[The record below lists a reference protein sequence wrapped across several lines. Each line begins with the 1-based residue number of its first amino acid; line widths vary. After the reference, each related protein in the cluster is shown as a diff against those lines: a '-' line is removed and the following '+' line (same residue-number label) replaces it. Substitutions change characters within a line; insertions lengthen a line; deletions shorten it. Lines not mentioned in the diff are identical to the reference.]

1 MKKTFLLVII
11 FLLCKTSFSQK
22 EQINVLFLGNS
33 YTSVNNLPE
42 IISELTTNTTKTINY
57 EAVSPGGCTLFQHA
71 ESALSLSKI
80 RNGGWDYVVLQEQ
93 SQLPSID
100 YYRHNAMRPAY
111 QALYDTIMKYNPE
124 ATVVG
129 YMTWGR
135 RYGGIQCVDYGQG
148 TYCSADFVDF
158 NHMQDTMSIAYCE
171 NAYATNSYV
180 APVGDAWKAA
190 LTSNPDLVLHSFDD
204 SHPTYE
210 GSYLA
215 ACVFYSVFWNE
226 NPIGVYH
233 NELIDDTKAELLQTI
248 ANDVVF
254 NNLEKW
260 NLKPENIIENIEKKN
275 YNIISS
281 PNDHKVTIENK
292 SESSINVKIFD
303 IKGVLVSEKN
313 ISDYDSIE
321 INDSKGVF
329 IVQITEKDSKVQFS
343 EKIIKY

>member
-1 MKKTFLLVII
+1 
-11 FLLCKTSFSQK
+11 
-22 EQINVLFLGNS
+22 
-33 YTSVNNLPE
+33 
-42 IISELTTNTTKTINY
+42 
-57 EAVSPGGCTLFQHA
+57 
-71 ESALSLSKI
+71 
-80 RNGGWDYVVLQEQ
+80 
-93 SQLPSID
+93 
-100 YYRHNAMRPAY
+100 
-111 QALYDTIMKYNPE
+111 
-124 ATVVG
+124 
-129 YMTWGR
+129 
-135 RYGGIQCVDYGQG
+135 
-148 TYCSADFVDF
+148 
-158 NHMQDTMSIAYCE
+158 MQDTLTAAYCE

-180 APVGDAWKAA
+180 APVGEAWRAA
-190 LTSNPDLVLHSFDD
+190 LTENPNISLHSSDQ
-204 SHPTYE
+204 SHPSYE

-215 ACVFYSVFWNE
+215 ACVFYAVLWNE
-226 NPIGVYH
+226 SPIGIYH
-233 NELIDDTKAELLQTI
+233 SAKIDNEEAEFLQSI

-343 EKIIKY
+343 EKIIKPLFGFKEELENAPFYVYFNIDSKINLRKVLAEPEKYAPNGIYIMRIHGTFVNFLDLSPVIQQDIIARLDENEDIA